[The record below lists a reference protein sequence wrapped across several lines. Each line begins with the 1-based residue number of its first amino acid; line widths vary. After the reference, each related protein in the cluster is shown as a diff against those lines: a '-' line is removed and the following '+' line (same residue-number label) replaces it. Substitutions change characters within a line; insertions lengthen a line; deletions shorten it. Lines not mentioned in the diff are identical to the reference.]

1 MLRNESISLAL
12 EVASSET
19 TAKPRLT
26 TTSQLL
32 EEPVLESELP
42 ARLRRHAG
50 LYLDKKKAPELKDVL
65 LLTAGNTGYLEMLSN
80 WECSAKRLGLDWMV
94 IAMNKELQQRLGERS
109 FLATGQEWETAEA
122 FNSKVG
128 FKVISSNKIR
138 TVLDVLRS
146 SKLDIVFSDADN
158 VFKSDP
164 FLPSLSLGSMMRS
177 GKYDYIYGR
186 KIEPGGQKIQDLNP
200 GVYHQEPIK
209 ANTGFYYVSGR
220 KGPRIVQRI
229 FEIAVKWCDD
239 RPELDDQENFWDGL
253 VATRRKKRTDKG
265 YVGCFRHCDS
275 NSSCTDVEESLIF
288 DYCDMSPWE
297 YILGCFTPAS
307 ALLEPRMVSYHA
319 THVFGWQAKKAKL
332 KSVKLWSNCD
342 GEVAGGTIDKGPVA
356 VSSSTTSTSKAPI
369 SSTSTS
375 KALSAEALALRFAQT
390 TENSSQLDP
399 LAVRL
404 HRHAGLY
411 LDKKKAPELKDV
423 LLLTASNSG
432 YVEMLFNWECFARRL
447 GLDWMVIA
455 MDNEL
460 QLRLGDR
467 SFSSTGQEWEKA
479 EDFFSRVGFKVIACN
494 KIRSVLDVLKHSKL
508 DIVFSD
514 ADNVFKSDPFLPSLS
529 LGSMMRSGKY
539 DYIYGRKIEPG
550 GQKIQDLNPGVYHQE
565 PIKANTGF
573 YYVSGRKGPRIVQ
586 RIFEIAVKWCDDRP
600 HLDDQENFW
609 DGLVATRRKKRTDK
623 GYVGCFRHC
632 DSNSSCTDV
641 EESLIFDYCDMSP
654 WEYILGC
661 FTPAS
666 ALLEPRMVSY
676 HATHIVGWQSKR
688 HKLKTVQLWGN
699 CGDGDLPAR

>member
-94 IAMNKELQQRLGERS
+94 IAMNQELQQRLGERS

-253 VATRRKKRTDKG
+253 VAT
-265 YVGCFRHCDS
+265 
-275 NSSCTDVEESLIF
+275 
-288 DYCDMSPWE
+288 
-297 YILGCFTPAS
+297 
-307 ALLEPRMVSYHA
+307 
-319 THVFGWQAKKAKL
+319 AKKA
-332 KSVKLWSNCD
+332 N
-342 GEVAGGTIDKGPVA
+342 
-356 VSSSTTSTSKAPI
+356 
-369 SSTSTS
+369 
-375 KALSAEALALRFAQT
+375 
-390 TENSSQLDP
+390 
-399 LAVRL
+399 
-404 HRHAGLY
+404 
-411 LDKKKAPELKDV
+411 
-423 LLLTASNSG
+423 
-432 YVEMLFNWECFARRL
+432 
-447 GLDWMVIA
+447 
-455 MDNEL
+455 
-460 QLRLGDR
+460 
-467 SFSSTGQEWEKA
+467 
-479 EDFFSRVGFKVIACN
+479 
-494 KIRSVLDVLKHSKL
+494 
-508 DIVFSD
+508 
-514 ADNVFKSDPFLPSLS
+514 
-529 LGSMMRSGKY
+529 
-539 DYIYGRKIEPG
+539 
-550 GQKIQDLNPGVYHQE
+550 
-565 PIKANTGF
+565 
-573 YYVSGRKGPRIVQ
+573 
-586 RIFEIAVKWCDDRP
+586 
-600 HLDDQENFW
+600 
-609 DGLVATRRKKRTDK
+609 
-623 GYVGCFRHC
+623 
-632 DSNSSCTDV
+632 
-641 EESLIFDYCDMSP
+641 
-654 WEYILGC
+654 
-661 FTPAS
+661 
-666 ALLEPRMVSY
+666 
-676 HATHIVGWQSKR
+676 
-688 HKLKTVQLWGN
+688 
-699 CGDGDLPAR
+699 